1 MPIRFLQVGQNTA
14 EHNRLFGTNNLPLH
28 TFTTIFYTEFLGH
41 QMKRKVLLSVKVS
54 KISYTNFRPKTLLK
68 CEHYASLLMRRVVII
83 GRVQAARVHDHWL
96 N

>member
-41 QMKRKVLLSVKVS
+41 QMKKESTPVCESFK
-54 KISYTNFRPKTLLK
+54 NF
-68 CEHYASLLMRRVVII
+68 
-83 GRVQAARVHDHWL
+83 VH
-96 N
+96 